1 MRDIVVPLT
10 TNFRMLPDNTAKAKR
25 VTDAI
30 REVQQ
35 HGTNAFIEPVIV
47 DVAASDKFATFRVA
61 EVPSITKSRGSA
73 KQSYWC
79 STKGG
84 HLTVTELA
92 MLQGFPRDFIE
103 GMKADLNKSDNI
115 IGGCVGNAQTVP
127 LLADLISHVLYMS
140 KAITKD
146 QFIMMKLN
154 AENMKPF

>member
-1 MRDIVVPLT
+1 
-10 TNFRMLPDNTAKAKR
+10 MLPDNTAKAKR

-30 REVQQ
+30 REVQK
-35 HGTNAFIEPVIV
+35 HGTNAFIQPVIV
-47 DVAASDKFATFRVA
+47 DVAASDKFATFRIA
-61 EVPSITKSRGSA
+61 EIPAITRSRGRA
-73 KQSYWC
+73 KESYWC

-146 QFIMMKLN
+146 SIHHD
-154 AENMKPF
+154 EVEC